1 MPVPRMSRTHFPL
14 LVALVVGC
22 TGAHANT
29 PGAPVGPSAAQL
41 PAADVV
47 VPAAL
52 SRAPLA
58 RVVVARGL
66 NNPRGLRVLQSGAL
80 LVSEAGIG
88 LPDDP
93 GTGRLLRLEDQNRDG
108 DYIDPGEQHIV
119 LDHQPSKNIIGIV
132 RRDEVFGMAGIDEG
146 GGDTLVALAFFGGPS
161 TIFKIDGDSSVQW
174 GRTHT
179 NINDLAYDPGRKQWF
194 GVASTTDEVVR
205 LIPGGGTER
214 IVKFPPLP
222 SGQDA
227 VPAAIQHDPTTGD
240 LLVTLFSGSPEGEEG
255 GTGLEIQ
262 PRAGG
267 IVAIHPE
274 TKTYR
279 WLVSGLT
286 VPTDLGVGPDGS
298 IYVLEFCDEFLDP
311 AETIEELRIRPSH
324 GGFKRFSGRLLR
336 VDRRSA
342 STTIVAEGLDT
353 PTNLTLTADSVYV
366 SEGMGTPG
374 REIPAPNG
382 IAKLEGFVERIVLAP

>member
-1 MPVPRMSRTHFPL
+1 MPVPRTSRTPSTL
-14 LVALVVGC
+14 LVALIVGC
-22 TGAHANT
+22 AGATASK
-29 PGAPVGPSAAQL
+29 PGTQVASPAAQASAAE
-41 PAADVV
+41 VV
-47 VPAAL
+47 VPSELA
-52 SRAPLA
+52 RAPLA
-58 RVVVARGL
+58 RAVVARGL
-66 NNPRGLRVLQSGAL
+66 NNPRGLRVLPNGAL
-80 LVSEAGIG
+80 LVSEAGVG
-88 LPDDP
+88 LPNDT
-93 GTGRLLRLEDQNRDG
+93 GSGRLLRLEDQNRDG
-108 DYIDPGEQHIV
+108 DYTDAGEQHVV
-119 LDHQPSKNIIGIV
+119 LDRQPSRNIIGIV

-161 TIFKIDGDSSVQW
+161 TIFKIDGDSAVQW
-174 GRTHT
+174 GSTHT

-194 GVASTTDEVVR
+194 GVASTTDEVVQ
-205 LIPGGGTER
+205 LMPGGGTER

-227 VPAAIQHDPTTGD
+227 VPAAIQHDPTTGE

-274 TKTYR
+274 TKSYR
-279 WLVSGLT
+279 WVVSGLT

-311 AETIEELRIRPSH
+311 AATVEELLTRPSH

-336 VDRRSA
+336 VNRRSA
-342 STTIVAEGLDT
+342 TTTIVVEGLDT
-353 PTNLTLTADSVYV
+353 PTNLTLTAGSVYV

-382 IAKLEGFVERIVLAP
+382 IAKLEGFVERIALAQ

>member
-1 MPVPRMSRTHFPL
+1 MSRSPFTL
-14 LVALVVGC
+14 LVVLIVGC
-22 TGAHANT
+22 TGANANK
-29 PGAPVGPSAAQL
+29 PGAVGPSAA
-41 PAADVV
+41 PSATADVV
-47 VPAAL
+47 VPAEL
-52 SRAPLA
+52 SRAPLT

-66 NNPRGLRVLQSGAL
+66 NNPRGLHLLQSGAL

-88 LPDDP
+88 LANDP
-93 GTGRLLRLEDQNRDG
+93 GSGRLLRLEDQNRDG
-108 DYIDPGEQHIV
+108 DYIDAGEQHVV

-146 GGDTLVALAFFGGPS
+146 DDTLVALAFFGGPS
-161 TIFKIDGDSSVQW
+161 TIFKIDGDSVAQW
-174 GRTHT
+174 GSTHT

-194 GVASTTDEVVR
+194 AVASTTDEVVR
-205 LIPGGGTER
+205 LMPGGGTER
-214 IVKFPPLP
+214 MVKFPPLP

-227 VPAAIQHDPTTGD
+227 VPAAIQHDPTTGE

-267 IVAIHPE
+267 IVAINPE

-279 WLVSGLT
+279 WVVSGLT
-286 VPTDLGVGPDGS
+286 VPTDLGIGPDGS

-311 AETIEELRIRPSH
+311 AETIDELLKKPSH

-336 VDRRSA
+336 VNRRLA

-353 PTNLTLTADSVYV
+353 PTNLTLAAGSVFV

-374 REIPAPNG
+374 RAIPTPSG
-382 IAKLEGFVERIVLAP
+382 IAKLEGFVERIALAP